1 MFSFHRSYFE
11 IDFGKMC
18 IGTDCQALSTFLLPK
33 KMLSISVYRTLNEQ
47 TKSYKSISYL
57 HCHTRVITSIL
68 VEVVC
73 TIYFPWLLQRYNI
86 KKQIMIQTNIDN
98 NK

>member
-1 MFSFHRSYFE
+1 MMFSFHRSYFE

-47 TKSYKSISYL
+47 TKSY
-57 HCHTRVITSIL
+57 
-68 VEVVC
+68 
-73 TIYFPWLLQRYNI
+73 
-86 KKQIMIQTNIDN
+86 
-98 NK
+98 

>member
-11 IDFGKMC
+11 IDFGKMY

-47 TKSYKSISYL
+47 TKSY
-57 HCHTRVITSIL
+57 
-68 VEVVC
+68 
-73 TIYFPWLLQRYNI
+73 
-86 KKQIMIQTNIDN
+86 
-98 NK
+98 

>member
-18 IGTDCQALSTFLLPK
+18 SGTDCQALSTFLLPI

-47 TKSYKSISYL
+47 TKSY
-57 HCHTRVITSIL
+57 
-68 VEVVC
+68 
-73 TIYFPWLLQRYNI
+73 
-86 KKQIMIQTNIDN
+86 
-98 NK
+98 

>member
-33 KMLSISVYRTLNEQ
+33 KMLNVYFCLQNVERTNQIILINFILAL
-47 TKSYKSISYL
+47 S
-57 HCHTRVITSIL
+57 HT
-68 VEVVC
+68 C
-73 TIYFPWLLQRYNI
+73 DNI
-86 KKQIMIQTNIDN
+86 
-98 NK
+98 

>member
-18 IGTDCQALSTFLLPK
+18 IGTDCQALSTFLLPI

-47 TKSYKSISYL
+47 TKSYSSISYL
-57 HCHTRVITSIL
+57 HCHT
-68 VEVVC
+68 C
-73 TIYFPWLLQRYNI
+73 TCDNIYI
-86 KKQIMIQTNIDN
+86 G
-98 NK
+98 